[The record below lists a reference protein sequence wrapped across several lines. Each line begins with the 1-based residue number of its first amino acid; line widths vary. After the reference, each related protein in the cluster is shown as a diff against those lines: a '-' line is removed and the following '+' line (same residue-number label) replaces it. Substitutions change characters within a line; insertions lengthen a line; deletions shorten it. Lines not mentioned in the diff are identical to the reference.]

1 MARPRPR
8 APEPPAGRVSTSGS
22 EPEPHGATGPSEV
35 ERSREVSSAPALAP
49 APPISLRRRLRRR
62 YKHHK
67 RALVFAL
74 VRALLSLVVLLPE
87 RAVRALGMAVGS
99 VAGLLARADRA
110 RAERQLRAVW
120 PELDAHRTTTAMF
133 QHLGQ
138 TVAELALLS
147 KDPGY
152 LARWVELPA
161 ASRAALDGALADA
174 RGRGVV
180 AVSAHLGNWEL
191 LPQCLVQAGYPV
203 STIAREN
210 ANATL
215 DQWIVALRA
224 RGGVTTIR
232 RGAGSTTAREIL
244 RALKSG
250 HLFALLVDQDTK
262 VQSTLVPFF
271 GRLAATPIAAA
282 ELALRSGRPVVVGF
296 IRREGTRH
304 VVTVERVPAVEG
316 EDVTALTARLSARIE
331 HHVRRAPEQ
340 WVWLHHRWNRTPE
353 RIDEP

>member
-1 MARPRPR
+1 MSTDDRGSEPRGPSDPPR
-8 APEPPAGRVSTSGS
+8 APPPV
-22 EPEPHGATGPSEV
+22 
-35 ERSREVSSAPALAP
+35 
-49 APPISLRRRLRRR
+49 SLRRRLRRR

-67 RALVFAL
+67 RAAVFLVL
-74 VRALLSLVVLLPE
+74 RALMLLVTLLPE
-87 RAVRALGMAVGS
+87 RAVRALGVAVGALAGR
-99 VAGLLARADRA
+99 VARRDRA
-110 RAERQLRAVW
+110 RAERQLRTVL
-120 PELDAHRTTTAMF
+120 PELDAQATTTAMF

-138 TVAELALLS
+138 TVAELVWLS
-147 KDPGY
+147 KDASA

-161 ASRAALDGALADA
+161 ASRDVLDAALADA
-174 RGRGVV
+174 RGRGVI

-191 LPQCLVQAGYPV
+191 LPQCLAQAGYPV

-215 DQWIVALRA
+215 DQWVVALRA

-271 GRLAATPIAAA
+271 GRLASTPIAAA

-304 VVTVERVPAVEG
+304 VVTVERVPVSEG
-316 EDVTALTARLSARIE
+316 DDVTALTARLSARIE